1 MKEEIRYVVTVGRSP
16 EPFSCAYSL
25 VGVFRAKETAQDV
38 CRKLRLRDM
47 MPNMFCVTVG
57 KEYRVSTG
65 WESDLPIMSYIE

>member
-25 VGVFRAKETAQDV
+25 VGDFRAKETAQDV

>member
-16 EPFSCAYSL
+16 EKYSCAYSL
-25 VGVFRAKETAQDV
+25 VGVFRAKETAQYV
-38 CRKLRLRDM
+38 CRKLKLRDM